1 MLTMFFEKEDKMADK
16 SKIQICYDN
25 ESVKRLTIKDF
36 FETELD
42 HLLDIGEDVY
52 VPKLSFWGMLIIK
65 KFQEKGL
72 VDMTKSILESEGD
85 VKLEKGCFSYVLSA
99 DNGSFYNIQA
109 DFGDRKLRFY
119 EFKNLVAV
127 DINQIVEEFGGSE
140 VVAMHRAIMSIRAL
154 GTRCT
159 TISSAAYNLWKN
171 DYNRRDFGRNFKEKD
186 PESEKLMRDAYH
198 GGFCFFNGSYGDK
211 VENGVVLDINSL
223 YAYVMDT
230 CRFPIGTP
238 HHGYGEVP
246 EFAKVGNITYYVR
259 FRCSFKI
266 KENHIPFARTRC
278 DKRHWIQEKLSDSFY
293 RDLDGKV
300 YEKYEEVD
308 EETGEIFVK
317 PLTVT
322 LCMYKPEYE
331 LFKESYD
338 IENLEELE
346 YVWYYTVSGMFSRY
360 VARFYEMK
368 KNAKTKGERR
378 LAKMFLNALTGRM
391 AYKVERQ
398 SAIVNEKSIEMLCN
412 PINLKDKVK
421 GRKAKD
427 YIGDSIY
434 DYFAETIDVTT
445 NGCSHIEIGA
455 AITSEAMCYL
465 LRKAQANYKYF
476 IYTDTDSLHLS
487 CSLKD
492 VKDIEISDELG
503 AFKIEHEFKL
513 GRYFKEKV
521 YFLRDKDG
529 SCHMTFAGLPK
540 DCQRVVEL
548 MFEYSEGKSWDDVK
562 NELIDIYGAWNT
574 GYFYPD
580 LLRCFDKG
588 KLVNMDIDRIK
599 IPRAVYYIKDYNT
612 YKIAIKSEY
621 YIVDIF
627 S

>member
-1 MLTMFFEKEDKMADK
+1 MLTMFFEKEDKMAGN
-16 SKIQICYDN
+16 SHIQLCYDN
-25 ESVKRLTIKDF
+25 ESVKHLSIEDF
-36 FETELD
+36 FEKELD
-42 HLLDIGEDVY
+42 HLLDIGEDIY
-52 VPKLSFWGMLIIK
+52 VPKLSFWGMMIIK

-85 VKLEKGCFSYVLSA
+85 VKLAKGCFSYVLSA

-109 DFGDRKLRFY
+109 DKGDRKLRFY

-127 DINQIVEEFGGSE
+127 DINQLVEEFGGSE
-140 VVAMHRAIMSIRAL
+140 VIAMHRAIMSIRAL
-154 GTRCT
+154 GTRCS
-159 TISSAAYNLWKN
+159 TISSAAYALWKR
-171 DYNRRDFGRNFKEKD
+171 DYNRRDFSSHFKEKD

-198 GGFCFFNGSYGDK
+198 GGLCFFNGAYGDK
-211 VENGVVLDINSL
+211 VEDGVVLDINSL
-223 YAYVMDT
+223 YAYVMKN
-230 CRFPIGTP
+230 CRFPIGNP

-246 EFAKVGNITYYVR
+246 EFAKLGNMTYYVR
-259 FRCSFKI
+259 FRCSFKV
-266 KENHIPFARTRC
+266 KKNHIPFARTRC

-293 RDLDGKV
+293 RDLDGV
-300 YEKYEEVD
+300 IYDKYEEVD

-331 LFKESYD
+331 LFKEFYD

-346 YVWYYTVSGMFSRY
+346 YVWYYTASGVFDRY
-360 VARFYEMK
+360 VDRFYEMK

-412 PINLKDKVK
+412 PKNRKDKVK

-427 YIGDSIY
+427 YVGDSIY
-434 DYFAETIDVTT
+434 DYFSETISVTT

-476 IYTDTDSLHLS
+476 KYTDTDSLHLS

-503 AFKIEHEFKL
+503 AFKVEHEFKK

-521 YFLRDKDG
+521 NFLRDKDG

-540 DCQRVVEL
+540 DCQRVVEM
-548 MFEYSEGKSWDDVK
+548 MFEYSEGRKWESIAE
-562 NELIDIYGAWNT
+562 ELEYIYGKNL
-574 GYFYPD
+574 GYFSSD
-580 LLRCFDKG
+580 LSRCFDRG
-588 KLVNMDIDRIK
+588 KLINMDIDKIK
-599 IPRAVYYIKDYNT
+599 IPRAKYYISDYNT
-612 YKIAIKSEY
+612 YTVKLKPEY